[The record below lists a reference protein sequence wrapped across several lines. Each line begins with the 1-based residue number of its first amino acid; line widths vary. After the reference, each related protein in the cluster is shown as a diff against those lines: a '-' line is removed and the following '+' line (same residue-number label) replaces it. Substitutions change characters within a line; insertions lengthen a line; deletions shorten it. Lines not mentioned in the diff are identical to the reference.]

1 MNEKFNKN
9 VKVEKLT
16 NMFLSRGE
24 ERSII
29 SYHYQQ
35 RSWHIQGTQLYDR
48 KQPRQRILQSPH
60 TFRQLQS
67 HPDGEIW

>member
-24 ERSII
+24 ERGLIVKDP
-29 SYHYQQ
+29 YY
-35 RSWHIQGTQLYDR
+35 
-48 KQPRQRILQSPH
+48 ILMGGH
-60 TFRQLQS
+60 
-67 HPDGEIW
+67 G